1 MLKLSEDRGNSINS
15 IPFLYITNPKTY
27 YERQECFINVEL
39 PQFPKRKSVDLTPE
53 EISLLKEYQCRF
65 LLGVRQNSIRNSHTK
80 NKAGTLPLFC
90 YGHKD
95 PDPQPVNFDSLLN
108 EVEEPIKNNDDPKT
122 ELYSI
127 GSILLTKRPSSSN
140 SLADVF
146 LAKLN
151 SPVFSNMKD
160 DDIILCT
167 LYCNK
172 INDLIIL
179 NELDTA
185 AYSVKVDDLIREVEI
200 TSLESIT
207 QSEYIEFTTD
217 INAFPIVTQEENEE
231 ESQLQMV
238 EMDDWLIGTIGSR
251 SQSGRSRGVPRWM
264 QDENVILNF

>member
-108 EVEEPIKNNDDPKT
+108 EVEEPIKIMMIP
-122 ELYSI
+122 
-127 GSILLTKRPSSSN
+127 
-140 SLADVF
+140 
-146 LAKLN
+146 KLN
-151 SPVFSNMKD
+151 FTVLALFYSLRDLVAATLWLMFSLLNL
-160 DDIILCT
+160 IHLCSAT
-167 LYCNK
+167 
-172 INDLIIL
+172 
-179 NELDTA
+179 
-185 AYSVKVDDLIREVEI
+185 
-200 TSLESIT
+200 
-207 QSEYIEFTTD
+207 
-217 INAFPIVTQEENEE
+217 
-231 ESQLQMV
+231 
-238 EMDDWLIGTIGSR
+238 
-251 SQSGRSRGVPRWM
+251 
-264 QDENVILNF
+264 